1 MDAFSLVSSAAHDGS
16 FGKNSLPEPS
26 LASLRAGNYK
36 KGRVTLHGLRIAIE
50 TPQGHRRTGKANG
63 EPWSVICQAHYGY
76 IEGTRGADGDEL
88 DVFIGPWPESERV
101 WVVNRTKGDDSG
113 FDEHKL
119 LLGFVDAESAITAY
133 RNSYERG
140 QAGDTGVMPAV
151 VACSIDQLKW
161 WIEFGNHAVPLTANQ
176 LPYDGTATMNE
187 VIWDST
193 ANPVGV
199 SIHELLYAM
208 RRNDSGEG
216 LLLDS
221 VSVADVLEDSDG
233 EAVLDALVV
242 PLNRLERKLGQ
253 MQVIMR
259 AAGKE
264 VKPVAMQIAP
274 PFKQRGTT
282 NVACIFEMSDG
293 QTVSIYFHNPDATP
307 NRLTPD
313 DEMVSWKWMLNKK
326 DVTIVVARERGQE
339 LNPRE
344 VARRVM
350 RLVDANSSRFKAANE
365 RRSERM
371 ANIEQAKAGIEAK
384 QAQLDTLNAEIDRL
398 EPLVEAKRNAPP
410 AVLQKDDKTDG
421 DGEIPVGATETSAVA
436 ETALQAFR
444 RLEKVAEA
452 FGAGKPQFYGVIQ
465 SDGEDLAEDFMP
477 ERDNKQMAMAMGEI
491 AKEHGYAFAF
501 QINVSRAVAPYRC
514 IQVLYEDGR
523 GIGSQ
528 FAATP
533 KEAFDMLPAQ
543 TALPNEPDW
552 KSVDPTTEAGYDAVL
567 AAGEEALLWHQDKLD
582 SFFGGRL
589 VAIRNAL
596 RELGWADDG
605 SRPMQ
610 SGPLKKGKYVL
621 EPLFKHVGP
630 GRNVVGISYRITGV
644 PGFYAGDILSMT
656 PAEMAA
662 RIDKAVPDD
671 AFQPEP
677 DDYEKFAERARIMGR
692 SLEHEGFRM
701 KDGVYSNGYAT
712 ISYILTTRDTGIPP
726 SLEYTIKAPHI
737 PTWESVKDDLS
748 RSQQSTFMRVVEL
761 AAKPEDEGP
770 TMIEHL
776 VELVREAKGG
786 VAKAATSSYFTF
798 DFNGESDI
806 LFTDEL
812 RAQVEAAL
820 GEKVKAVVLTGL
832 EGQESIVP
840 ESFAAPEP
848 AAPSPPASDPVRAAV
863 AAQWKGLI
871 PAESGGYI
879 VGSVKRSGSLIVA
892 VDGKLDRAT
901 YKAIVSEAK
910 QLGLSPDKM
919 IVYCDLAPYTGA
931 GIDVMLYADAK
942 LNLAASDPAAD
953 PLADARTYLQS
964 VIDGTIDLSA
974 PDVADKLTDLYNA
987 HNGNAEFDDLFAK
1000 AADAYQAHMVA
1011 LAQKALQ

>member
-16 FGKNSLPEPS
+16 FGKNGLPEPS
-26 LASLRAGNYK
+26 LANLRAGNYR
-36 KGRVTLHGLRIAIE
+36 KGRVTLHGLRVAIE
-50 TPQGHRRTGKANG
+50 TPQGERRTGKANG

-88 DVFIGPWPESERV
+88 DVYVGPWPESQMAY
-101 WVVNRTKGDDSG
+101 VVNRVKDDDSG

-119 LLGFVDAESAITAY
+119 LLGFTDADSAITAY

-140 QAGDTGVMPAV
+140 RAGDASVIP
-151 VACSIDQLKW
+151 CSIDQLKW

-187 VIWDST
+187 VLWDST

-199 SIHELLYAM
+199 SIPELLYAM
-208 RRNDSGEG
+208 RRNDSGDG

-221 VSVADVLEDSDG
+221 VTVADVLEASDG
-233 EAVLDALVV
+233 EAVLDALVL

-264 VKPVAMQIAP
+264 VKPVAMQITP

-293 QTVSIYFHNPDATP
+293 QTVSIFFHNPDATP

-350 RLVDANSSRFKAANE
+350 RLVDANSARFKAANA
-365 RRSERM
+365 RRAERM
-371 ANIEQAKAGIEAK
+371 ASIEQAKAGIESK
-384 QAQLDTLNAEIDRL
+384 QAQLDELNAEIDRL
-398 EPLVEAKRNAPP
+398 EPLVEAKRNAPS
-410 AVLQKDDKTDG
+410 DG
-421 DGEIPVGATETSAVA
+421 RITA
-436 ETALQAFR
+436 ETAANLKSGDIVRTADGQEFRAFAARHYWLSAHPIVDGKAQISSDTEVIFHLNPANASSYPNRDHRPIYATGKSTNTPPATLQRDDHGSDEPVPAEGTDSSGTAESAIQVFR

-465 SDGEDLAEDFMP
+465 SDGEDLPEGFMP
-477 ERDNKQMAMAMGEI
+477 ETDNKQMAMAMGQI
-491 AKEHGYAFAF
+491 AKEHGYAFTF
-501 QINVSRAVAPYRC
+501 QINVNRAGTPFRC
-514 IQVLYEDGR
+514 IAVMYEDGR
-523 GIGSQ
+523 GIGSR

-533 KEAFDMLPAQ
+533 AEAFSMLPAM
-543 TALPNEPDW
+543 TALPGSGAN
-552 KSVDPTTEAGYDAVL
+552 DP
-567 AAGEEALLWHQDKLD
+567 AA
-582 SFFGGRL
+582 
-589 VAIRNAL
+589 N
-596 RELGWADDG
+596 
-605 SRPMQ
+605 
-610 SGPLKKGKYVL
+610 
-621 EPLFKHVGP
+621 
-630 GRNVVGISYRITGV
+630 
-644 PGFYAGDILSMT
+644 
-656 PAEMAA
+656 
-662 RIDKAVPDD
+662 
-671 AFQPEP
+671 
-677 DDYEKFAERARIMGR
+677 DDYAKFAERSRLIGR
-692 SLEHEGFRM
+692 SLEADGFRL
-701 KDGVYSNGYAT
+701 KDGIYSNGYAT
-712 ISYILTTRDTGIPP
+712 VSYVLTTRDTGIAPA
-726 SLEYTIKAPHI
+726 LEYTIKAPHI

-748 RSQQSTFMRVVEL
+748 RIGQYTYMKIVDL
-761 AAKPEDEGP
+761 AQKPEDEGP

-786 VAKAATSSYFTF
+786 VAKIATSSYFTF

-820 GEKVKAVVLTGL
+820 GEKVKEVVLPGL
-832 EGQESIVP
+832 EGQVSIVP
-840 ESFAAPEP
+840 ESYSAPEQ
-848 AAPSPPASDPVRAAV
+848 AAPSPPAAEQVRTAV

-871 PAESGGYI
+871 PAEAGDYI
-879 VGSVKRSGSLIVA
+879 VGSVKRSGSLVVA

-901 YKAIVSEAK
+901 YKAIVTEAK
-910 QLGLSPDKM
+910 KLGLSPAKM
-919 IVYCDLAPYTGA
+919 IVYCDLAPYTGE
-931 GIDVMLYADAK
+931 GIDVVLYSDAK
-942 LNLAASDPAAD
+942 LNIATTDPESS

-974 PDVADKLTDLYNA
+974 PDVADKLTDLYSA

>member
-1 MDAFSLVSSAAHDGS
+1 MDAHALVTSAAHDGAA
-16 FGKNSLPEPS
+16 GINGLPAITAAQARS
-26 LASLRAGNYK
+26 GNYK
-36 KGRVTLHGLRIAIE
+36 KGRCVLHGLKIAIE
-50 TPQGHRRTGKANG
+50 TPQGQRRTGKSDG
-63 EPWSVICQAHYGY
+63 EPWSVICMAHYGE
-76 IEGTRGADGDEL
+76 ITGTKGADGDPL

-101 WVVNRTKGDDSG
+101 WVVNRAKDDDSG
-113 FDEHKL
+113 FDEHKI
-119 LLGFVDAESAITAY
+119 LLGFTDADSAILAY

-140 QAGDTGVMPAV
+140 KAGDTGITPAV
-151 VACSIDQLKW
+151 VACTIDQLKW
-161 WIEFGNHAVPLTANQ
+161 WIEHGNHAIPLTNSQ
-176 LPYDGTATMNE
+176 LPYDGAALMNDMT
-187 VIWDST
+187 WDST
-193 ANPVGV
+193 ANPVGT
-199 SIHELLYAM
+199 SLGKLLYAM
-208 RRNDSGEG
+208 RSTDAGDN
-216 LLLDS
+216 LLLDA
-221 VSVADVLEDSDG
+221 VTVADVLEASDG
-233 EAVLDALVV
+233 ESVLDALVV

-259 AAGKE
+259 AAGGD
-264 VKPVAMQIAP
+264 VKPVAMQITP

-282 NVACIFEMSDG
+282 NVAGIFELSDG
-293 QTVSIYFHNPDATP
+293 QTITVYFHNPDSTP
-307 NRLTPD
+307 NKLTPD

-326 DVTIVVARERGQE
+326 DITITVAPERGRD

-344 VARRVM
+344 VARRIM
-350 RLVDANSSRFKAANE
+350 RLAEANSARFKTANE

-398 EPLVEAKRNAPP
+398 EPLVAAKRNAPP
-410 AVLQKDDKTDG
+410 AVLQKDDKTE
-421 DGEIPVGATETSAVA
+421 GEGEMPVGATETSAVA

-444 RLEKVAEA
+444 RLERVADS

-491 AKEHGYAFAF
+491 AKSHGYAFAF
-501 QINVSRAVAPYRC
+501 QINVSRAGAPYRC

-567 AAGEEALLWHQDKLD
+567 AAGEEALLWHQDRLD

-610 SGPLKKGKYVL
+610 SGPLKKGKYTL
-621 EPLFKHVGP
+621 EPLFKYVGP

-677 DDYEKFAERARIMGR
+677 DDYGKFAERARIMGR
-692 SLEHEGFRM
+692 SLEHEGFRL

-737 PTWESVKDDLS
+737 PTREIVKDDLS
-748 RSQQSTFMRVVEL
+748 RSQQSTFMRVFEL
-761 AAKPEDEGP
+761 AEKPEDEGP

-786 VAKAATSSYFTF
+786 VAKTATSSYFTF

-820 GEKVKAVVLTGL
+820 GEKVKAVVLPGL

-871 PAESGGYI
+871 PSESGGYI

-942 LNLAASDPAAD
+942 LNMAASDPAAD

-964 VIDGTIDLSA
+964 VIDGTIDLSGA
-974 PDVADKLTDLYNA
+974 DVADKLTDLYNA
-987 HNGNAEFDDLFAK
+987 HNGNGEFDELFAK
-1000 AADAYQAHMVA
+1000 AADAYQAFMVA
-1011 LAQKALQ
+1011 LAQKALA